1 MTGLRRLVPRSFSQR
16 AAAAGSI
23 AIPERRPQPNR
34 GLPRGLILSLL
45 LHSLPLLSLI
55 GWRSTPAEI
64 PSLVPIQLV
73 IEQPPPPP
81 PPPVKAE
88 PTPSPPQI
96 HGASADL
103 AEVATPK
110 TEQGTSEAHPTAAE
124 PQPPAA
130 AQTSAAEPQPPT
142 PAKAAAGAPPQ
153 PEPAPAGP
161 QPTVEAQPPAVE
173 TKTVAPPVPAKQ
185 PPHKEPATIRMAS
198 AWPLPLRQDHP
209 HEAQR
214 SASLIGPNA
223 MFDEYCAHA
232 LSLTMR
238 HADLL
243 PLSYLGARR
252 GKTVLTI
259 RILGDGTVNSV
270 RVAESSGYPDIDQRI
285 ERMVFSVGQYP
296 PLPPR
301 MPGSWMDFT
310 FIMIFPDAAQR

>member
-1 MTGLRRLVPRSFSQR
+1 MTGPRQLAPRSFSQR

-23 AIPERRPQPNR
+23 AIPERRPPPSH

-55 GWRSTPAEI
+55 GWRSTPPEI
-64 PSLVPIQLV
+64 PSVVPIELV
-73 IEQPPPPP
+73 IQQPPP
-81 PPPVKAE
+81 PPPVKPE
-88 PTPSPPQI
+88 PAPSPPQI
-96 HGASADL
+96 RRASADL
-103 AEVATPK
+103 AEALAPK
-110 TEQGTSEAHPTAAE
+110 TEQGTSEAQPTPAE
-124 PQPPAA
+124 PQPPAPSQPKTAEPQQPVA
-130 AQTSAAEPQPPT
+130 AQT
-142 PAKAAAGAPPQ
+142 AAAAPPQ

-161 QPTVEAQPPAVE
+161 QATVEAQPPAIE
-173 TKTVAPPVPAKQ
+173 TKIAPPIPPKQ
-185 PPHKEPATIRMAS
+185 VQRKEPSTIRMAS
-198 AWPLPLRQDHP
+198 AWPLPLHEDHP
-209 HEAQR
+209 HEAKR

-223 MFDEYCAHA
+223 MFDEYCARA

-243 PLSYLGARR
+243 PLSYIGARR
-252 GKTVLTI
+252 GKTVVTI

-285 ERMVFSVGQYP
+285 ERMVLAVGQYP

-310 FIMIFPDAAQR
+310 FMMIFPDATQR